1 MPNLDRKIT
10 IQTLTETQDASGHG
24 VKSWADFAADEPA
37 EFMPLSGTEVFGSN
51 QNLATVI
58 ARFRVRY
65 RTTFNNKMR
74 IVFESENWDIQSIIE
89 DTRFSRKQYLL
100 ITAELVAAQ

>member
-10 IQTLTETQDASGHG
+10 IQQLNETQDSTGHP
-24 VKSWADFAADEPA
+24 VKSWTDFAANEPA
-37 EFMPLSGTEVFGSN
+37 EFMPLAGTEVFGSN
-51 QNLATVI
+51 QNLATVT

-65 RTTFNNKMR
+65 RTTFTNKMR

-89 DTRFSRKQYLL
+89 DIRFSRKQYLL
-100 ITAELVAAQ
+100 ITAELVAAT